1 MAQFVLDSSE
11 LDVDVLGP
19 ITFATATANLGSS
32 TASATAQITNVVS
45 ASAPLGGL
53 SASATVPSGEVIQS
67 QVGQPN
73 YIQPNFPEII
83 EPVKITVSIKTA
95 TAKTKL
101 GKLSSKS
108 ISQIDFSIL
117 DDDAEVLYNKE
128 FVA

>member
-1 MAQFVLDSSE
+1 MAQFILDTSE

-108 ISQIDFSIL
+108 ISQIDFSII
-117 DDDAEVLYNKE
+117 DDDAEVLLL
-128 FVA
+128 V

>member
-32 TASATAQITNVVS
+32 TASATAEITNVVS
-45 ASAPLGGL
+45 ASANLGGL
-53 SASATVPSGEVIQS
+53 VATATIPSDEVIPGS
-67 QVGQPN
+67 SGQPN
-73 YIQPNFPEII
+73 YIQPNFPNIV

-101 GKLSSKS
+101 GTLSSKS
-108 ISQIDFSIL
+108 TSRIDFSIL
-117 DDDAEVLYNKE
+117 DDDAEVLLL
-128 FVA
+128 V

>member
-19 ITFATATANLGSS
+19 ITFATATANLGSI
-32 TASATAQITNVVS
+32 SANANADITNVVS
-45 ASAPLGGL
+45 ATAALGGL
-53 SASATVPSGEVIQS
+53 TASAIVPSVEVIQG

-83 EPVKITVSIKTA
+83 EPVKITVSIKV
-95 TAKTKL
+95 AKANTKL

-108 ISQIDFSIL
+108 KSQIDFSIL
-117 DDDAEVLYNKE
+117 DDDAEVLLL
-128 FVA
+128 V

>member
-45 ASAPLGGL
+45 ATATLGGL
-53 SASATVPSGEVIQS
+53 AASVVISSGEVIQS
-67 QVGQPN
+67 QAGLPN

-101 GKLSSKS
+101 GTLSSKS
-108 ISQIDFSIL
+108 TSRIDFSIL
-117 DDDAEVLYNKE
+117 DDDAEVLLL
-128 FVA
+128 V

>member
-32 TASATAQITNVVS
+32 TASATAEITNVVS
-45 ASAPLGGL
+45 ATASLGGL
-53 SASATVPSGEVIQS
+53 AASATVPSNEIILN

-73 YIQPNFPEII
+73 YIQPNFPTII
-83 EPVKITVSIKTA
+83 EPVKVTVSIKTA

-101 GKLSSKS
+101 GTLSSKS
-108 ISQIDFSIL
+108 TSRIDFSIL
-117 DDDAEVLYNKE
+117 DDDAEVLLL
-128 FVA
+128 V

>member
-1 MAQFVLDSSE
+1 MAQFILDTSE

-101 GKLSSKS
+101 GTISSKS
-108 ISQIDFSIL
+108 TSRIDFSIL
-117 DDDAEVLYNKE
+117 DDDAEVLLL
-128 FVA
+128 V

>member
-1 MAQFVLDSSE
+1 MAQFILDTSE

-45 ASAPLGGL
+45 ATAPLGGL

-67 QVGQPN
+67 QAGLPN

-95 TAKTKL
+95 TAKPKL

-117 DDDAEVLYNKE
+117 DDDAEVLLL
-128 FVA
+128 V

>member
-1 MAQFVLDSSE
+1 MAQFILDTSE

-19 ITFATATANLGSS
+19 ITVATATANLGSS
-32 TASATAQITNVVS
+32 TANATAQITNVVS

-117 DDDAEVLYNKE
+117 DDDAEVLLL
-128 FVA
+128 V

>member
-1 MAQFVLDSSE
+1 MAQFVLGSSE
-11 LDVDVLGP
+11 LGVDVLGP

-32 TASATAQITNVVS
+32 SASATAEITNVVS
-45 ASAPLGGL
+45 ATANLGGL
-53 SASATVPSGEVIQS
+53 SASANVQS
-67 QVGQPN
+67 NEITLGSVGQPN

-117 DDDAEVLYNKE
+117 DDDAEVLLL
-128 FVA
+128 V

>member
-1 MAQFVLDSSE
+1 MAQFVLNSSE

-19 ITFATATANLGSS
+19 ITFATATANLGSI
-32 TASATAQITNVVS
+32 SANANANITNVVS
-45 ASAPLGGL
+45 ATAPLGGL
-53 SASATVPSGEVIQS
+53 LASASVPSSQVIQS
-67 QVGQPN
+67 QAGLPN

-117 DDDAEVLYNKE
+117 DDDAEVLLL
-128 FVA
+128 V

>member
-1 MAQFVLDSSE
+1 MAQFILDTSE

-32 TASATAQITNVVS
+32 TASAIAQITNVVS

-53 SASATVPSGEVIQS
+53 SASVVISSGEVIQS
-67 QVGQPN
+67 QAGLPN

-117 DDDAEVLYNKE
+117 DDDAEVLLL
-128 FVA
+128 V

>member
-1 MAQFVLDSSE
+1 MAQFILDTSE

-19 ITFATATANLGSS
+19 ITFATATANLGSF

-117 DDDAEVLYNKE
+117 DDDAEVLLL
-128 FVA
+128 V

>member
-1 MAQFVLDSSE
+1 MAIYNQNIAYNDPNFTYDGV
-11 LDVDVLGP
+11 
-19 ITFATATANLGSS
+19 
-32 TASATAQITNVVS
+32 TNVIP
-45 ASAPLGGL
+45 AG
-53 SASATVPSGEVIQS
+53 

-117 DDDAEVLYNKE
+117 DDDAEVLLL
-128 FVA
+128 V

>member
-32 TASATAQITNVVS
+32 TAIATAQITNVVS
-45 ASAPLGGL
+45 ATATLGGL
-53 SASATVPSGEVIQS
+53 AASVVISSGEVIQS
-67 QVGQPN
+67 QAGLPN

-108 ISQIDFSIL
+108 ISRIDFSIL
-117 DDDAEVLYNKE
+117 DDDAEVLLL
-128 FVA
+128 V

>member
-1 MAQFVLDSSE
+1 MAQFVLDSSQ

-53 SASATVPSGEVIQS
+53 SASATIPSGEVIQS
-67 QVGQPN
+67 QVGRPN

-117 DDDAEVLYNKE
+117 DDDAEVLLL
-128 FVA
+128 V